1 MIRNFK
7 NFMEN
12 KYVTESVSDS
22 LEQNYMN
29 IFFLRSILGDLFEGK
44 HEQFIGKT
52 YNQILNEMYYKVDDI
67 FYRIKER
74 IANEHG
80 MKADDVGMDKICM
93 PLDKE
98 VYKKVK
104 AYYKKVIS
112 NY

>member
-12 KYVTESVSDS
+12 KYVSESANDS

-29 IFFLRSILGDLFEGK
+29 IFFLRNILGDLYEGK

-52 YNQILNEMYYKVDDI
+52 YNHILNEMYYKVDDI
-67 FYRIKER
+67 FYRMKEQ
-74 IANEHG
+74 IAHEHG

-98 VYKKVK
+98 VFKKVK
-104 AYYKKVIS
+104 AYYKKCLQD
-112 NY
+112 Y

>member
-1 MIRNFK
+1 
-7 NFMEN
+7 MEN
-12 KYVTESVSDS
+12 KYVSESASDS

-29 IFFLRSILGDLFEGK
+29 IFFLRNILGDLYEGK

-67 FYRIKER
+67 FYRLKEQ
-74 IANEHG
+74 IAHEYG

-98 VYKKVK
+98 VFRKVK
-104 AYYKKVIS
+104 AYYKKCLQ